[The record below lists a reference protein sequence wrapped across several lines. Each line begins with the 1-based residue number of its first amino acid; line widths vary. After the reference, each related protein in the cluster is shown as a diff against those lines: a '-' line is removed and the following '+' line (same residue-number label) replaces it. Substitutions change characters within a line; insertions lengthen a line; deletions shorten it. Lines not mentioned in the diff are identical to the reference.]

1 VQISLEKIEVL
12 FDAERISDRIKEVAN
27 QIDKDY
33 KNIDDLV
40 IIGILKGAF
49 IFTSDLVR
57 NLSTPCEIE
66 FIRLSSYLDDTTS
79 SGVVK
84 SFDLTLPNLDNRHV
98 LIVEDI
104 VDSGRTAKFIL
115 DYFNVQFKVKSLKLA
130 SLFDK
135 PSRRLEELQHIKP
148 DYCCFT
154 IEDKFILGYGLDFQ
168 QKFRQLPFVGFF
180 EDKN

>member
-115 DYFNVQFKVKSLKLA
+115 DYLNVQFKVKSLKLV

-135 PSRRLEELQHIKP
+135 PSRRIEELQHIKP

-180 EDKN
+180 EEN